1 MKRHSTD
8 LVSLAFGLVFV
19 GIAGW
24 WLIGHSLLDMHLNV
38 PNLGLFMAGGLILL
52 GLLGVVGS
60 LRREPK
66 AERGGDTATATA
78 PPPPVAQPTEI
89 ITPVTY
95 PETTDTAADPYA
107 DAEPSTNPYATA
119 EPGTVDWTDSVDPVD
134 TVDRQDTAEEP
145 DAVDEP
151 TGVDSDERTDGIDPN
166 DDHTGRDDAKRADPS
181 PPSERDTY

>member
-78 PPPPVAQPTEI
+78 PPPPAAQPTEI

-95 PETTDTAADPYA
+95 PETTDTAA
-107 DAEPSTNPYATA
+107 
-119 EPGTVDWTDSVDPVD
+119 EPGTVDWTDSADPVD
-134 TVDRQDTAEEP
+134 TVDRQATAEEP

-151 TGVDSDERTDGIDPN
+151 TGVNGDERTDGIDPK